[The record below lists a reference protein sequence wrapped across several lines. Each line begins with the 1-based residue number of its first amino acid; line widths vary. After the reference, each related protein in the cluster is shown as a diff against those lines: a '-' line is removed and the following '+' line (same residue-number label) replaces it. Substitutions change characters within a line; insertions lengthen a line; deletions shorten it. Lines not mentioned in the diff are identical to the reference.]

1 MVKGVPALGGT
12 GAGWAAGGAA
22 GAVPGWRISKA
33 WPGEGA
39 GAPGSGRGGVLAAG
53 GALWEPGDMVKG
65 ADCAAACVA
74 PRACK
79 ASRGRIRTKRT
90 KHLYLAAEATEGA
103 GGLELPILCRP
114 RK

>member
-1 MVKGVPALGGT
+1 
-12 GAGWAAGGAA
+12 
-22 GAVPGWRISKA
+22 
-33 WPGEGA
+33 
-39 GAPGSGRGGVLAAG
+39 
-53 GALWEPGDMVKG
+53 MVKG